1 VAHLISVEQEPHKG
15 ACMVVGI
22 FDVNCEDKA
31 SGEPLGRIIAR
42 NGQEMLEERA
52 VQDSATSGS
61 VAESYTSSMSIAR

>member
-1 VAHLISVEQEPHKG
+1 
-15 ACMVVGI
+15 MVVGI